1 MLRTKIKINLVF
13 VNTIN
18 DVQSKTD
25 GVGSLRLEH
34 MISQFEV
41 HPAKLMREN
50 RLDEYLQMLID
61 WIKPIAS
68 IFYPI
73 PVWVRHLMQEQ
84 TNLGISSEVKM
95 THRIKSNAWMAWNSQ
110 KPR

>member
-1 MLRTKIKINLVF
+1 LLRTKIKINLVF

-61 WIKPIAS
+61 GIKPIAS

-73 PVWVRHLMQEQ
+73 PV
-84 TNLGISSEVKM
+84 
-95 THRIKSNAWMAWNSQ
+95 
-110 KPR
+110 

>member
-13 VNTIN
+13 VNNIN

-61 WIKPIAS
+61 GIKPIAG